1 MSTRQ
6 KIMVTLAVMVL
17 INFVLIVV
25 FGEKGL
31 VDLVSIKRD
40 RKSAIEHNE
49 ALVKKNISLYHK
61 IDRLKHDPVYI
72 ENVARKQLGLVG
84 KNDLILKP
92 VRRTGKQTKK

>member
-1 MSTRQ
+1 
-6 KIMVTLAVMVL
+6 MVTLAVMVL
-17 INFVLIVV
+17 INFLLIVV

-72 ENVARKQLGLVG
+72 ENVARKQLGLAG

-92 VRRTGKQTKK
+92 ARRTGKQTKK

>member
-1 MSTRQ
+1 
-6 KIMVTLAVMVL
+6 MVTLAVMVL
-17 INFVLIVV
+17 INFLLVVV

-40 RKSAIEHNE
+40 RKSAIEHHE

-61 IDRLKHDPVYI
+61 IERLKYDPVYI

-92 VRRTGKQTKK
+92 ARRPGKQTKK